1 MKVGSMFATGRVPVV
16 DGNPSSSARAGELA
30 HGLYPHQIEG
40 LAFLLGRRRSILA
53 DDMGLGKT
61 RQSVLSIVEAE
72 PVGPYLVV
80 CPASIKHNW
89 EREIHMVLPRA
100 ETAIVGPDDPP
111 AVGYGGWVIINYD
124 NLKKHINLL
133 GTHPWTAFVFDEA
146 HYLKNHRTVRSFLA
160 FSKRYC
166 DGQRNDYGHW
176 VSAGSSNM
184 EELAVQLHGIMLR
197 RTKDE
202 VLDLPPKLRTWIDV
216 DIHELVREKLNEA
229 VRSFLGSPTEEPERD
244 QRGRRRGIGQ
254 LSSARRTLAAVK
266 AKQTCEFLDGVVDQ
280 GEKVLVFSAFVNP
293 IQRFSKHF
301 GEQAVTITGETP
313 VGQRQGLVDRFQTD
327 DSVRVYVGQ
336 IHAGGTGVNLTAA
349 RQVVFNDLDWVPAN
363 HWQAE
368 DRAYRI
374 GQTGTVN
381 VTYMVA
387 RGTIEEFVRT
397 VLETK
402 ARIVDDLVEG
412 KALGADITCDCKGF
426 SYRGACNHS
435 RTLKDT
441 LVSGERLPDEYEK
454 VE

>member
-1 MKVGSMFATGRVPVV
+1 MV

-30 HGLYPHQIEG
+30 QGLFLHQIEG

-72 PVGPYLVV
+72 PEGPYLVV

-111 AVGYGGWVIINYD
+111 AAGYRGWVIINYD
-124 NLKKHINLL
+124 ILKKHIDVL

-146 HYLKNHRTVRSFLA
+146 HYLKNHRTVRSRLSTQLVTEAAGDPVVHVLTGTPLTNRPRDLFPLLQLVRHSLGRSFLA

-176 VSAGSSNM
+176 VSAGSSNI

-216 DIHELVREKLNEA
+216 DIHERAREKLNEA
-229 VRSFLGSPTEEPERD
+229 VRSFLGSPTEESERD

-293 IQRFSKHF
+293 IRRFRKHF

-327 DSVRVYVGQ
+327 NSVRVYVGQ

-349 RQVVFNDLDWVPAN
+349 RRSCSTIW
-363 HWQAE
+363 
-368 DRAYRI
+368 
-374 GQTGTVN
+374 TGCQPITG
-381 VTYMVA
+381 
-387 RGTIEEFVRT
+387 RR
-397 VLETK
+397 
-402 ARIVDDLVEG
+402 RIVPIASDRRARSMSPTWWPGV
-412 KALGADITCDCKGF
+412 
-426 SYRGACNHS
+426 
-435 RTLKDT
+435 
-441 LVSGERLPDEYEK
+441 P
-454 VE
+454 